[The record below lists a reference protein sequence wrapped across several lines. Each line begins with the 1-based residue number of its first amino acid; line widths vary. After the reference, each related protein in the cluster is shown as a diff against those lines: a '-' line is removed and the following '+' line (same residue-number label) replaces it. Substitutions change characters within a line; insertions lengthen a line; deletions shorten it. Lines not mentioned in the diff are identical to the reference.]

1 MKKWVSL
8 LLMVGFCSLAY
19 AHEEKDG
26 LNSVGTYQM
35 QVAIVHDPT
44 DRVGQRIYVMD
55 TRTGGLILC
64 STEHSLVVLC
74 SSEPLPTI
82 YRPQSAKMGDPSLFY
97 KVPK

>member
-26 LNSVGTYQM
+26 LNPVGTYQM

-44 DRVGQRIYVMD
+44 DRVQRIYVMD
-55 TRTGGLILC
+55 TRTGGLLLC
-64 STEHSLVVLC
+64 STDNNFVVIC
-74 SSEPLPTI
+74 SSERTTI
-82 YRPQSAKMGDPSLFY
+82 YRPQSEKNG
-97 KVPK
+97 